1 MLLNI
6 NILNVNVELPEMENK
21 ADMQFEK
28 LAHTTKKCLMFR
40 KLENDIAAQQKSEMA
55 AKRPITY
62 MMLLCSIQQEKLQS
76 IDFVAIIRNNPYL
89 VTKATLSLFDKI
101 AKQL

>member
-28 LAHTTKKCLMFR
+28 LANATKKCLMFR
-40 KLENDIAAQQKSEMA
+40 KLENDIAANRNQKWLKKSH
-55 AKRPITY
+55 Y
-62 MMLLCSIQQEKLQS
+62 LH
-76 IDFVAIIRNNPYL
+76 DVAM
-89 VTKATLSLFDKI
+89 
-101 AKQL
+101 